1 MVRCI
6 YKEVS
11 SGSRE
16 AVVCVE
22 QAHHPIGQQ
31 ITGPFNDVNER
42 AEVESYD
49 PCLELVAEDL
59 ADDNAYMG
67 RCLHC
72 QREIHAKGGV
82 EWRSTVRSP
91 CPHCGRAGC

>member
-6 YKEVS
+6 YKEAS

-49 PCLELVAEDL
+49 PIPAYLADGTVAE
-59 ADDNAYMG
+59 
-67 RCLHC
+67 
-72 QREIHAKGGV
+72 GG
-82 EWRSTVRSP
+82 TVYVRAIRQSP
-91 CPHCGRAGC
+91 

>member
-22 QAHHPIGQQ
+22 QAPHPTGQQ

-67 RCLHC
+67 RSVPALPAGDPR
-72 QREIHAKGGV
+72 QRRRRVA
-82 EWRSTVRSP
+82 
-91 CPHCGRAGC
+91 